1 MDTTHPAPDG
11 HGAEPV
17 RIVEMKR
24 EKYFDNRNEAEAFAV
39 RSGLDISAVK
49 EKKSSAFLLPPGFFT
64 SIKESATPFGKAI
77 CAYADAE
84 WSGSL
89 EAAWSDALEGAIAGV
104 SADVCDRID
113 RANRRE
119 TSISQFIVEIDEAE
133 KPSNPDTASSL
144 DAGDP
149 GNEDGTW
156 GTSTSSGWMVDD

>member
-1 MDTTHPAPDG
+1 MSNS
-11 HGAEPV
+11 PV
-17 RIVEMKR
+17 NKIKKEKFFDKR
-24 EKYFDNRNEAEAFAV
+24 NDAEAFAV
-39 RSGLDISAVK
+39 QSGLAVSDVK

-89 EAAWSDALEGAIAGV
+89 EAAWSDALVGAIAGV

-119 TSISQFIVEIDEAE
+119 TSISQFIVEIEEQVKKA
-133 KPSNPDTASSL
+133 SNSEVCISL
-144 DAGDP
+144 DAGEV

>member
-1 MDTTHPAPDG
+1 
-11 HGAEPV
+11 
-17 RIVEMKR
+17 MKR
-24 EKYFDNRNEAEAFAV
+24 EKYFDTRNEAEAFAV
-39 RSGLDISAVK
+39 QSGLDVSAVK
-49 EKKSSAFLLPPGFFT
+49 EKKSTAFLLPPGFFT

-89 EAAWSDALEGAIAGV
+89 EAAWNDALEGAIAGV
-104 SADVCDRID
+104 SADVCDQID

-119 TSISQFIVEIDEAE
+119 TVISQFIVEIEEQGKKA
-133 KPSNPDTASSL
+133 SNSEVCSSL
-144 DAGDP
+144 DAGDT